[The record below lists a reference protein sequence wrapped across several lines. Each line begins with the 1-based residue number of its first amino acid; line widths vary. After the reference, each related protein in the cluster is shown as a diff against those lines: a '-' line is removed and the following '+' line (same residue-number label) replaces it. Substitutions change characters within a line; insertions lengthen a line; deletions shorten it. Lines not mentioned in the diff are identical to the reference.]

1 MKTLLKIIA
10 SGLLVISI
18 SSAKAEVQFGL
29 GLIGGQTSISGSET
43 EGSGAAA
50 ESHSKSELKE
60 IFGGGDIFV
69 EHVSDSGLTFGV
81 SYVPLNIELGSGERT
96 DSVHTAS
103 DAAENDTG
111 TRQASA
117 ELSNLYTVYSNVPLA
132 DNGLY
137 ALLGAHFTTVE
148 TAETL
153 PNSSYGDEDI
163 YGYQLGLGVR
173 SGKIKYEFSYSDFE
187 EISINSSG
195 GGTNKVTAD
204 ADAIS
209 FRVSLGF

>member
-1 MKTLLKIIA
+1 MKILLRIIA

-18 SSAKAEVQFGL
+18 SSAKADIQFGL
-29 GLIGGQTSISGSET
+29 GLIGGQTQISGSER
-43 EGSGAAA
+43 EGSGASV
-50 ESHSKSELKE
+50 ENHSSSEFKE
-60 IFGGGDIFV
+60 IFGGADIFV

-81 SYVPLNIELGSGERT
+81 SYVPLNVELGSGERT
-96 DSVHTAS
+96 DTDVSA
-103 DAAENDTG
+103 DAASNDKG
-111 TRQASA
+111 TRKASA

-148 TAETL
+148 TTETL
-153 PNSSYGDEDI
+153 PNSSYGNEDV
-163 YGYQLGLGVR
+163 YGFQLGLGVR
-173 SGKIKYEFSYSDFE
+173 SDRIKYEFSYSNFE

-195 GGTNKVTAD
+195 GGTNRVTAD
-204 ADAIS
+204 ADALA

>member
-1 MKTLLKIIA
+1 MKILLRIIA

-18 SSAKAEVQFGL
+18 SSAKADIQFGL
-29 GLIGGQTSISGSET
+29 GLIGGQTQISGSER
-43 EGSGAAA
+43 EGSGASV
-50 ESHSKSELKE
+50 ENHNSSEFKE
-60 IFGGGDIFV
+60 IFGGADIFV

-81 SYVPLNIELGSGERT
+81 SYVPLNVELGSGERT
-96 DSVHTAS
+96 DTDVSA
-103 DAAENDTG
+103 DAASNDKG
-111 TRQASA
+111 TRKASA

-148 TAETL
+148 TTETL
-153 PNSSYGDEDI
+153 PNSSYGNEDV
-163 YGYQLGLGVR
+163 YGFQLGLGVR
-173 SGKIKYEFSYSDFE
+173 SDRMKYEFSYSNFE

-195 GGTNKVTAD
+195 GGTNRVTAD
-204 ADAIS
+204 ADALA